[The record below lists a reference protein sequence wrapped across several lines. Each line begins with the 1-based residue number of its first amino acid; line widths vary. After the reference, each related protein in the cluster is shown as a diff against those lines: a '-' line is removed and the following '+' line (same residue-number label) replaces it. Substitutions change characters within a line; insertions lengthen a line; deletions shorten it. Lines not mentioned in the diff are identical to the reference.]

1 MYFAKTMF
9 GKRPSSKP
17 AAAPRV
23 SRLQPGYRAY
33 AIGDIHGRAD
43 LLAELISVIKTDA
56 IVRLGPGTNVVVY
69 LGDYVDRGPQSRE
82 VIDLILSDPLPDFA
96 EVRLLGNHDD
106 TLLRFLEDPSIGPTW
121 SSYGGDATLL
131 SYGVRAR
138 PDLVGIDRYEDMRR
152 QLLQL
157 MPPGHVEF
165 LRGLSLSCVAGDYL
179 FVHAGVRPGV
189 PIDRQSPSDLLWIRD
204 DFIDSPLD
212 YGSVV
217 VHGHTPFDQ
226 PDVRHNRIGIDTN
239 AFASGMLTCLILE
252 GEQRHFLFTGATAQ
266 APDAA
271 A

>member
-1 MYFAKTMF
+1 MF
-9 GKRPSSKP
+9 GKRPSAAP
-17 AAAPRV
+17 AAPPRIA
-23 SRLQPGYRAY
+23 RLQPGYRAY
-33 AIGDIHGRAD
+33 AIGDVHGRAD
-43 LLAELISVIKTDA
+43 LLAELLSVVKADA
-56 IVRLGPGTNVVVY
+56 LLRPGPGTNVIVY

-96 EVRLLGNHDD
+96 EVRLLGNHDE
-106 TLLRFLEDPSIGPTW
+106 TLLRFLDDASVGPTW
-121 SSYGGDATLL
+121 STYGGDATLL
-131 SYGVRAR
+131 SYGVRAK
-138 PDLVGIDRYEDMRR
+138 PDLRGVERYEDMRR
-152 QLLQL
+152 QLVQL

-189 PIDRQSPSDLLWIRD
+189 PVDRQSPTDLLWIRN
-204 DFIDSPLD
+204 DFIESMED
-212 YGSVV
+212 YGPVV
-217 VHGHTPFDQ
+217 VHGHTPFER

-252 GEQRHFLFTGATAQ
+252 DDQRHFLFTGAAAQ